1 MRGLTRDHGPGGQG
15 GTWWPPRCRVSS
27 VSEKSR
33 KASARPRSVPLA
45 APSRHPW
52 RGFAPPALTSC
63 SRKASGSG
71 PSGNGEPRPQP
82 AFPREQPGLPQP
94 TPPPPPRC
102 TGPPSTWQEREC
114 ALGAGSRER
123 APVKNGLGEG
133 FCSCLIPSLE
143 GKFPPPRPHPM
154 CAICVTL
161 NGMQIWSLP
170 IRPLEASQLQ
180 RTLANIQTA
189 IVWDSLPLS

>member
-1 MRGLTRDHGPGGQG
+1 MSL
-15 GTWWPPRCRVSS
+15 
-27 VSEKSR
+27 KSR
-33 KASARPRSVPLA
+33 GKPAQGRGQCPWPLRAAASLAWVCPAGFNFLLSGSEWKWPLRKRRATHTAHLSPRAARASAA
-45 APSRHPW
+45 HP
-52 RGFAPPALTSC
+52 
-63 SRKASGSG
+63 
-71 PSGNGEPRPQP
+71 
-82 AFPREQPGLPQP
+82 
-94 TPPPPPRC
+94 PPPPPRC
-102 TGPPSTWQEREC
+102 TGPPSAWQEREC

-180 RTLANIQTA
+180 PTLANIQTA